1 MKACSR
7 RDFDH
12 QKGAIVSKFVVIGF
26 PGNDAVW
33 LADLDAGTITPL
45 TPTPSPQLDIVN
57 QIRAAGG
64 ELIKDVNLAIAVES
78 ADTAFSGLF
87 DT

>member
-1 MKACSR
+1 M
-7 RDFDH
+7 
-12 QKGAIVSKFVVIGF
+12 SKFVVIGF
-26 PGNDAVW
+26 PGSDAVW
-33 LADLDAGTITPL
+33 LADLDAGTIRPL
-45 TPTPSPQLDIVN
+45 TPAPSPQLDIVN
-57 QIRAAGG
+57 QIRVAGG

>member
-1 MKACSR
+1 M
-7 RDFDH
+7 
-12 QKGAIVSKFVVIGF
+12 SKFIVVGF
-26 PGNDAVW
+26 PGSDAVW
-33 LADLDAGTITPL
+33 LADLDAGTTKPL
-45 TPTPSPQLDIVN
+45 NPAPSPQLDIVN

-64 ELIKDVNLAIAVES
+64 TLIKDVNLAIAVES